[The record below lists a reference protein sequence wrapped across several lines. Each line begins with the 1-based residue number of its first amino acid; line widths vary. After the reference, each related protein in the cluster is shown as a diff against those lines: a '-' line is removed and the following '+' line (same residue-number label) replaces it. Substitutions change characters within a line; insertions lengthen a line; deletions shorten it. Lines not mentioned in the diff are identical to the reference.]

1 MAAAVADYRPRE
13 QLQDKRAKD
22 DAAWQ
27 LTLEPTQDILRE
39 LAARRGNGQVLV
51 GFAADHGSRGLAR
64 AREKLVSKGVDLVVY
79 NDVSRSDIGFDAVDN
94 EVTLVGPEGEQRI
107 GKASKDQIAA
117 AVVEK
122 AEELLR
128 ERA

>member
-22 DAAWQ
+22 DDAWQ
-27 LTLEPTQDILRE
+27 LTLEPTTDILRE
-39 LAARRGNGQVLV
+39 LGARRENGQVLV
-51 GFAADHGSRGLAR
+51 GFAADHGQRGLAR
-64 AREKLVSKGVDLVVY
+64 AREKLAAKGVDLVVF
-79 NDVSRSDIGFDAVDN
+79 NDVSRRDVGFDAADN
-94 EVTLVGPEGEQRI
+94 EVVLVGPHGEQRI
-107 GKASKDQIAA
+107 GKAPKDQIAA